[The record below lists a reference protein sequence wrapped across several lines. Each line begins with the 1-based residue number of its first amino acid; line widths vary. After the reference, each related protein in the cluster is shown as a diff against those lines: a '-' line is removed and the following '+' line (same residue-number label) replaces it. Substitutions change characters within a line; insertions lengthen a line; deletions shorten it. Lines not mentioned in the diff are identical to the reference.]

1 MIDTETASPGLP
13 PHAQL
18 IQMGTASWVSA
29 MVHAAAKVGVA
40 DQLSSGPKSAAEL
53 AGPMGLHAPSLHR
66 FMRTLSGLGILT
78 ERDGQRFALTPLGE
92 ALKTDAPGAA
102 RATLL
107 SFGSPAFTRA
117 WEQTVYSLATG
128 KSGFTAGAGMPF
140 FDYLATHPDE
150 AALFS
155 QAMIGLNSAEPPA
168 VAEAYDFS
176 GFDLIVDV
184 GGATGN
190 LLAEIL
196 SRHAGPRGVL
206 FDRPHVVSDAPALL
220 AARGVHDRVTIEAG
234 DFFETVPT
242 GADAYVL
249 SHIIHDWTD
258 DQCTSILGHCR
269 RGLRSGGRVLIIEMV
284 LPAGDTPHL
293 GKLYDMVMLVFPG
306 GQERTE
312 LEYASL
318 LDRSGF
324 RLNRVVPTA
333 SAVSIVEAVLI

>member
-1 MIDTETASPGLP
+1 MTATETAPPGLP
-13 PHAQL
+13 PHVQL

-29 MVHAAAKVGVA
+29 IVHAAAKVGIA
-40 DQLSSGPKSAAEL
+40 DQLSSAPRSAAEL
-53 AGPMGLHAPSLHR
+53 AGPMGLDAPTLHR
-66 FMRTLSGLGILT
+66 FMRTLSGLGILS
-78 ERDGQRFALTPLGE
+78 EREGQRFALTALGE

-117 WEQTVYSLATG
+117 WEKMVYSLETS
-128 KSGFTAGAGMPF
+128 KSGFTEASGMPL
-140 FDYLATHPDE
+140 FDYLAKHPDE

-168 VAEAYDFS
+168 VAEGYDFS
-176 GFDLIVDV
+176 RFDMIVDV

-196 SRHAGPRGVL
+196 SRHAGPRGIL
-206 FDRPHVVSDAPALL
+206 FDRPHVVKDAPAVLK
-220 AARGVHDRVTIEAG
+220 ARGMESRVTIEAG
-234 DFFETVPT
+234 DFFERVPA
-242 GADAYVL
+242 GGDAYVL

-258 DQCTSILGHCR
+258 DQSVTILSHCR
-269 RGLRSGGRVLIIEMV
+269 RGIRPNGRLLIVETV
-284 LPAGDTPHL
+284 LPPGDTPHL
-293 GKLYDMVMLVFPG
+293 GKIYDMVMLVFPG

-324 RLNRVVPTA
+324 RLSRVVPTA
-333 SAVSIVEAVLI
+333 SAVSIVEAIPM